1 MCCDPGMDF
10 DAYERELWT
19 GRADA
24 YERGFAR
31 LTAYTAGA
39 LLDAAGVTAGTRLD
53 VEARYD
59 NSASNPN
66 NPNRPPRTVTYGEE
80 TTNEMCFVFL
90 GGVADQAG
98 GRALPIRPKGAK
110 QK

>member
-1 MCCDPGMDF
+1 MTPPDGPAKTLVAIDDWDYNWQETYIF
-10 DAYERELWT
+10 KTPVR
-19 GRADA
+19 
-24 YERGFAR
+24 
-31 LTAYTAGA
+31 
-39 LLDAAGVTAGTRLD
+39 VTAGTRLD
-53 VEARYD
+53 VEAHYD
-59 NSASNPN
+59 NSANNPS

-90 GGVADQAG
+90 GGVADKVG